1 MRFVHDRQRVQ
12 HDGAIAEGAR
22 FFDDAVGQR
31 AAEAAAARGRADKQS
46 LHFRPFPVEAAQG
59 DHSVSG
65 GVPLRDEECSR
76 RRRVLPR
83 QRLDLVRKVLKRQ
96 IKAKPLLVLDHH
108 LADFRQVLRFGG
120 ANHSALSH
128 IFQPPLRRLRLMN
141 VNVAGMTATLGAAAV
156 MSDANFD
163 AETTRLALRAR
174 TGDQAAFS
182 ALIDLH
188 QRAARRVAA
197 AALGNHADA
206 DEAVQEACLT
216 AWRRIGRLDDPAAF
230 RAWLLRITWRKALD
244 RRRSIAT
251 WLRHI
256 RQDSRNDL
264 SEPFIDSVADRAAA
278 ADDEL
283 LARERDRV
291 LAQMIRSLPAKLR
304 DPFLLAATGEHR
316 YEDIATMLGI
326 PVGTVKW
333 RMAEARRVLRDKL
346 SRVGFGDR
354 T

>member
-1 MRFVHDRQRVQ
+1 MDVTV
-12 HDGAIAEGAR
+12 AELTISRGSS
-22 FFDDAVGQR
+22 
-31 AAEAAAARGRADKQS
+31 AARVMADAS
-46 LHFRPFPVEAAQG
+46 
-59 DHSVSG
+59 
-65 GVPLRDEECSR
+65 
-76 RRRVLPR
+76 
-83 QRLDLVRKVLKRQ
+83 
-96 IKAKPLLVLDHH
+96 
-108 LADFRQVLRFGG
+108 
-120 ANHSALSH
+120 
-128 IFQPPLRRLRLMN
+128 
-141 VNVAGMTATLGAAAV
+141 
-156 MSDANFD
+156 FD
-163 AETTRLALRAR
+163 TETTRLAARAQQ
-174 TGDQAAFS
+174 GDADAFS
-182 ALIDLH
+182 ALVDLH

-197 AALGNHADA
+197 AALGNLADA
-206 DEAVQEACLT
+206 DEAVQDACLT

-251 WLRHI
+251 WLRRI
-256 RQDSRNDL
+256 RQDSGNDC
-264 SEPFIDSVADRAAA
+264 SEPFIDSIADSATG

-326 PVGTVKW
+326 PLGTVKW

-346 SRVGFGDR
+346 SRIGFGDP